1 MPTDTSITTIANE
14 LSIKEQQVAAVAAL
28 LSDGSTIPFIA
39 RYRKE
44 VTESLDEVAVTA
56 IRDRLNQLRDLRERQ
71 AAILK
76 SLEKHGHL
84 TDELHQKVVAA
95 ETMAVLE
102 RHLSAL

>member
-1 MPTDTSITTIANE
+1 MLADTAISTIANE
-14 LSIKEQQVAAVAAL
+14 FDIKNQQVSAVAAL
-28 LSDGSTIPFIA
+28 LSDGATIPFIA

-44 VTESLDEVAVTA
+44 VTGSLDEVAVTA

-84 TDELHQKVVAA
+84 TDELHQKV
-95 ETMAVLE
+95 L
-102 RHLSAL
+102 